1 MALAVCLL
9 FDTRTDRAVRA
20 LWGRLEDTGIPTLLT
35 HTHRRHVPH
44 LSYAVLRTYD
54 TDRVLTALEALPDA
68 ESIPLRLDAV
78 GLFRRGR
85 ACLIPAPTADLLD
98 RQERV
103 VRAVEDTGAEL
114 HRHYRPR
121 SWTPHC
127 SLSPRTRRDELPR
140 LTAVVYDVLPLE
152 ATVVRAALIDTVTG
166 EHRRLRTLP

>member
-114 HRHYRPR
+114 HRHYRPGLGRHTAR
-121 SWTPHC
+121 SARGPARRTPAVD
-127 SLSPRTRRDELPR
+127 RRL
-140 LTAVVYDVLPLE
+140 YDVLPLE

>member
-9 FDTRTDRAVRA
+9 FDSRADRAVRT
-20 LWGRLEDTGIPTLLT
+20 LWGRLEDAGIPTLLT

-54 TDRVLTALEALPDA
+54 TDRVVAVLDALPEA
-68 ESIPLRLDAV
+68 APIPLRLDAV
-78 GLFRRGR
+78 GLFHRGR
-85 ACLIPAPTADLLD
+85 ACLIPAPTADLLV

-103 VRAVEDTGAEL
+103 VRAVEGTGAEL

-140 LTAVVYDVLPLE
+140 LTAAVYDVLPLE

-166 EHRRLRTLP
+166 EHRRLMTLP